1 MSNNSFQRAI
11 SLTQELLRFQTINPT
26 SPERPCAEYLAG
38 ILEQAG
44 FSIGLH
50 EFAPNRTSV
59 VARIGG
65 HPDRRP
71 LVFVG
76 HIDTV
81 PLGAR
86 SWSRDPFAGEISDGK
101 LYGRGSSDMKS
112 GVAAFVVAALEL
124 APRAVGTAGLTLL
137 IVAGEETGCE
147 GSFHL
152 ARLADI
158 GAAGAMVIAEPSSN
172 HPLVGH
178 KGALWLRARTRGVT
192 AHGSMPEKGL
202 NAIYAAARAVAA
214 LERFRFEAVPDPLL
228 GPPTL
233 NVGTIRGGLNLT
245 SVPDQAEIGID
256 IRTIP
261 GQRHSELR
269 AALQAALGSEVE
281 LEPVVDVPSI
291 RTPVE
296 NPWVQEVF
304 ERMTPILGERPKARA
319 ATYFTDASALTPAF
333 GGVATIVLGP
343 GEPSVAHRT
352 DEWCE
357 LDRIGQAV
365 EAYVEIARRW
375 CTL

>member
-1 MSNNSFQRAI
+1 
-11 SLTQELLRFQTINPT
+11 
-26 SPERPCAEYLAG
+26 
-38 ILEQAG
+38 
-44 FSIGLH
+44 
-50 EFAPNRTSV
+50 
-59 VARIGG
+59 
-65 HPDRRP
+65 
-71 LVFVG
+71 
-76 HIDTV
+76 
-81 PLGAR
+81 
-86 SWSRDPFAGEISDGK
+86 
-101 LYGRGSSDMKS
+101 MKS
-112 GVAAFVVAALEL
+112 GVAAFVIAAVEL
-124 APRAVGTAGLTLL
+124 ASRAVDTAGLTLL

-152 ARLADI
+152 ARQVDI

-172 HPLVGH
+172 LPLVGH

-214 LERFRFEAVPDPLL
+214 LESFRFEVVPDTLL
-228 GPPTL
+228 GSPTL
-233 NVGTIRGGLNLT
+233 NVGTIRGGLNLN

-269 AALQAALGSEVE
+269 AALQAALGREVE

-296 NPWVQEVF
+296 NPWVQQVF
-304 ERMTPILGERPKARA
+304 ELMTPILGERPKAQA

-333 GGVATIVLGP
+333 GGVPTIVLGP
-343 GEPSVAHRT
+343 GEPSVAHQT

-357 LDRIGQAV
+357 VDWIGQAV
-365 EAYVEIARRW
+365 EAYVEIVRGW
-375 CTL
+375 CGL

>member
-1 MSNNSFQRAI
+1 MSGNSYQRAI
-11 SLTQELLRFQTINPT
+11 CLTQELVRFQSVNSTN
-26 SPERPCAEYLAG
+26 PERPCAEYLARTLAQG
-38 ILEQAG
+38 G
-44 FSIGLH
+44 FSIDLH

-76 HIDTV
+76 HTDTV

-86 SWSRDPFAGEISDGK
+86 PWSHHPFAGEVSDGK

-124 APRAVGTAGLTLL
+124 APHAAGTAGLTLL

-152 ARLADI
+152 ARHADI
-158 GAAGAMVIAEPSSN
+158 GTAGAMVIAEPSSN
-172 HPLVGH
+172 YPLVAH

-192 AHGSMPEKGL
+192 AHGSMPEKGR
-202 NAIYAAARAVAA
+202 NAIYGAARAVGT
-214 LERFRFEAVPDPLL
+214 LERFRFDAAPDPLL
-228 GPPTL
+228 GQPTL
-233 NVGTIRGGLNLT
+233 NVGTIRGGLNLN
-245 SVPDQAEIGID
+245 SVPDHVEIGID

-261 GQRHSELR
+261 GQRHSEVR
-269 AALQAALGSEVE
+269 NALQVALGSEVE

-296 NPWVQEVF
+296 NPWVQQVF
-304 ERMTPILGERPKARA
+304 ELMTPILGERPKAKA
-319 ATYFTDASALTPAF
+319 ATYFTDGSALTPAF

-343 GEPSVAHRT
+343 GEASVAHQT

-357 LDRIGQAV
+357 VDRIGQAV
-365 EAYVEIARRW
+365 EAYLEIARRW
-375 CTL
+375 CRL